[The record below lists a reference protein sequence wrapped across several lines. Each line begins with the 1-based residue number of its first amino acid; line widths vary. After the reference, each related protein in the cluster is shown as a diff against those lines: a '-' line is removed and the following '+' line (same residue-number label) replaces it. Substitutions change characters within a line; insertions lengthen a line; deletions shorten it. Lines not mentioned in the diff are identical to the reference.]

1 MGGKRDELVAKSLDY
16 FLAHGVAGLSLRPL
30 AAAAGTSARML
41 VYHFG
46 SKEGLVTAVMDEVRN
61 RVQRSFVEAV
71 GSEDRTADKAM
82 QAFWKWILDPRNLPL
97 LRLLFEVQVLA
108 VQDPKRYAHYLEGTS
123 SSWLALIEEALPPS
137 KDRRIIATLCAAVI
151 DGLLLEV
158 LSTGD
163 VRRTTRALE
172 LFDDLLL
179 ARIRGAASSRPS
191 RSARARRR

>member
-1 MGGKRDELVAKSLDY
+1 MAQKRDELVARSLDY

-30 AAAAGTSARML
+30 AAEVGTSARML

-46 SKEGLVTAVMDEVRN
+46 SKEGLVTAVMDEVRS

-71 GSEDRTADKAM
+71 GNEGRTADRAM
-82 QAFWKWILDPRNLPL
+82 QSFWKWILAPRNLPL
-97 LRLLFEVQVLA
+97 LRLLVEVQVLA
-108 VQDPKRYAHYLEGTS
+108 AQDPGRYAHYLEGTS

-158 LSTGD
+158 ISTGD
-163 VRRTTRALE
+163 VRRTTKALK
-172 LFDDLLL
+172 LFDDFLL
-179 ARIRGAASSRPS
+179 ARIRSASRPS